1 MARSSNLS
9 GRFRRSVSISMTAIP
24 QSCDVLIIGG
34 GPAGSSAATH
44 LAQAGIDV
52 VLLERSVFPRNQ
64 VGESLI
70 PHIWK
75 FTDMT
80 GVSEKIE
87 QEGFLFKA
95 GGITVW
101 NDKIHQILFSD
112 FGYTRSGLHVE
123 RDIFD
128 DILLKHAGC
137 RGAQVF
143 NEVSVRAAD
152 FSDSQWAKIAY
163 TDKRGH
169 SNLEGAIRCQYVID
183 ASGHS
188 SFLANQFKVRQT
200 ISTRFNFLSLW
211 GYYENS
217 RFVGVDRKSY
227 ASEALASVK
236 PVTFVMS
243 FEDGWVWHIV
253 LRGKTSVGLIVP
265 TGRTKGMDRQQ
276 REEFFKH
283 TCERLPHLNKLL
295 EPAKFI
301 EGSLQYRPDY
311 SYYSKNV
318 CGENYYCIG
327 DAAAFVDPIFSHGV
341 QNAFYNAAAA
351 TLAIKESLK
360 NPKQRFRYS
369 QLCESRMQQFYGFSR
384 ALSLGDFGC
393 NGVKPALVKSL
404 MKSLPPLELE
414 LILAASE
421 MTNRSEN
428 FRLLA
433 REAGVLGRFDD
444 NFSGKKRA
452 PVAALEF

>member
-1 MARSSNLS
+1 MNN
-9 GRFRRSVSISMTAIP
+9 IP
-24 QSCDVLIIGG
+24 KSCDVLVIGG

-52 VLLERSVFPRNQ
+52 TVLERSVFPRNQ

-80 GVSEKIE
+80 GVTEKIE
-87 QEGFLFKA
+87 QEGFLAKA

-112 FGYTRSGLHVE
+112 FGYTRPGLHVE

-128 DILLKHAGC
+128 NILLEHAASC
-137 RGAQVF
+137 GANIINQVAVKKIDFSNNEWPQVF
-143 NEVSVRAAD
+143 
-152 FSDSQWAKIAY
+152 Y
-163 TDKRGH
+163 TDKRGD
-169 SNLEGAIRCQYVID
+169 SNEEGKIRCQYIID

-200 ISTRFNFLSLW
+200 ISSKYNFLSLW
-211 GYYENS
+211 GYFKNS
-217 RFVGVDRKSY
+217 RFAGVDRQSY
-227 ASEALASVK
+227 PEESLSNMK

-243 FEDGWVWHIV
+243 FEGGWVWHII
-253 LRGKTSVGLIVP
+253 LRGKTSVGLVVP
-265 TGRTKGMDRQQ
+265 TLRTKGMDKQQ
-276 REEFFKH
+276 RENYFKQ
-283 TCERLPHLNKLL
+283 TCSELPYLSKLL
-295 EPAKFI
+295 ESAEFI

-311 SYYSKNV
+311 SYYSNNI

-341 QNAFYNAAAA
+341 QNALYNAAAA

-360 NPKQRFRYS
+360 NNNKRLRYS

-384 ALSLGDFGC
+384 ALSLGDYGS
-393 NGVKPALVKSL
+393 NGVNPDLVKSL
-404 MKSLPPLELE
+404 MKTLPPLELE
-414 LILAASE
+414 LILVASE

-428 FRLLA
+428 FKKLA
-433 REAGVLGRFDD
+433 KEAGILGQF
-444 NFSGKKRA
+444 NVGFSERKKEQID
-452 PVAALEF
+452 ALSF

>member
-1 MARSSNLS
+1 
-9 GRFRRSVSISMTAIP
+9 MTAIP
-24 QSCDVLIIGG
+24 QSCDVLVIGG

-52 VLLERSVFPRNQ
+52 VLLERAVFPRNQ

-80 GVSEKIE
+80 GVSKKIE
-87 QEGFLFKA
+87 QEGFLAKA

-112 FGYTRSGLHVE
+112 FGYTRPGLHVE

-128 DILLKHAGC
+128 DILLKHAESC
-137 RGAQVF
+137 GALVF
-143 NEVSVRAAD
+143 NDVAVKKAD
-152 FSDSQWAKIAY
+152 FSDSQWPEIFY
-163 TDKRGH
+163 TDKRSH
-169 SNLEGAIRCQYVID
+169 SNYDGIIRCQYVID

-200 ISTRFNFLSLW
+200 ISTQLNFLSLW
-211 GYYENS
+211 GYIENA

-227 ASEALASVK
+227 AMEALATVK

-253 LRGKTSVGLIVP
+253 LREKTSVGLIVP
-265 TGRTKGMDRQQ
+265 AERTKGMDRQQ
-276 REEFFKH
+276 REVFFKQ
-283 TCERLPHLNKLL
+283 TCARLPHLSKLL
-295 EPAKFI
+295 EPARFI
-301 EGSLQYRPDY
+301 EGSLQFRPDY
-311 SYYSKNV
+311 SYYSTNV

-351 TLAIKESLK
+351 TLAVKEALK
-360 NPKQRFRYS
+360 NKKHRLRYS

-384 ALSLGDFGC
+384 ALSLGDSGC
-393 NGVKPALVKSL
+393 NGVNPGLVKNL

-414 LILAASE
+414 LILVASE

-428 FRLLA
+428 FRHLA
-433 REAGVLGRFDD
+433 RDAGLLGKFEE
-444 NFSGKKRA
+444 NFSGRKRE
-452 PVAALEF
+452 PIAALEL

>member
-1 MARSSNLS
+1 
-9 GRFRRSVSISMTAIP
+9 MTTIP
-24 QSCDVLIIGG
+24 QSCDVLVIGG

-44 LAQAGIDV
+44 LVQAGIDV
-52 VLLERSVFPRNQ
+52 VLLERAVFPRNQ

-87 QEGFLFKA
+87 QEGFLAKA

-101 NDKIHQILFSD
+101 NDKIHQIQFSD
-112 FGYTRSGLHVE
+112 FGYTRPGLHVE

-128 DILLKHAGC
+128 AILLNHAESC
-137 RGAQVF
+137 EAQVF
-143 NEVSVRAAD
+143 NEVAVKKID
-152 FSDSQWAKIAY
+152 FSDSKRPKIFY

-169 SNLEGAIRCQYVID
+169 SNHEGTVQSQYVID

-188 SFLANQFKVRQT
+188 SFLASQFKSRHT
-200 ISTRFNFLSLW
+200 ISSQLNFLSLW
-211 GYYENS
+211 GYFENS
-217 RFVGVDRKSY
+217 RFVGADRQSY
-227 ASEALASVK
+227 AIDALASVK

-253 LRGKTSVGLIVP
+253 LREKTSVGLIVP
-265 TGRTKGMDRQQ
+265 TERTRGMDRQQ
-276 REEFFKH
+276 REVFFRQ
-283 TCERLPHLNKLL
+283 TCAHLPHLNKLL
-295 EPAKFI
+295 APACFI
-301 EGSLQYRPDY
+301 EGSLQFRPNY
-311 SYYSKNV
+311 SYYSRNI

-341 QNAFYNAAAA
+341 QNALYNAAAA
-351 TLAIKESLK
+351 TLAIKESFK
-360 NPKQRFRYS
+360 NKKHRLRYS

-393 NGVKPALVKSL
+393 NGVNPGLVKNL

-414 LILAASE
+414 LILLASE

-428 FRLLA
+428 FRHLA
-433 REAGVLGRFDD
+433 REAGVLGQFEE
-444 NFSGKKRA
+444 NFSGRKKV
-452 PVAALEF
+452 PIAALEF